1 MQLDAH
7 YEQGRFAS
15 TPGKPAK
22 PAIDAALRVS
32 AFGPPGN
39 GELGFHVT
47 EGTFPWGL
55 LPNKILLIT
64 LTLYMNLMP
73 PSPVRLFRWFFLLL
87 SLAIIAPSARVA
99 CAQDS
104 SQGRKIV
111 HKTMPV
117 YPALARQINLSGTVK
132 VVAVVT
138 PDGKVRTVEP
148 MGGSPILIEA
158 AKEAIVQWKF
168 VPAAAES
175 REVIELHFNP

>member
-1 MQLDAH
+1 M
-7 YEQGRFAS
+7 
-15 TPGKPAK
+15 
-22 PAIDAALRVS
+22 
-32 AFGPPGN
+32 
-39 GELGFHVT
+39 
-47 EGTFPWGL
+47 
-55 LPNKILLIT
+55 
-64 LTLYMNLMP
+64 
-73 PSPVRLFRWFFLLL
+73 L